1 MLNLSSTLL
10 MTTTEVVSLVSSGI
24 FVGFV
29 NTLAGG
35 ATIVSLTVLLMLGLP
50 MSVAN
55 GTNRIPVIMQNI
67 VAVGNFHRKGY
78 VDWKKG
84 IYYTIPSVIGA
95 LLGSFIV
102 VQISERMVEICFGFL
117 MILMLFFLIFK
128 PSIWLK
134 GTEGLMEKKVSIWLI
149 ILFFF
154 VGIYGGFIH
163 VGVGYFYL
171 MALVLGSGY
180 DLIRANAL
188 KNLIVLL
195 YVPFSLIFFIAND
208 QIRWDYGLTHAVGN
222 MIGAYISSRWAVQWG
237 TQFIRWMLIVI
248 IVIFSSQLLGI
259 IDLKSLLYGLIN

>member
-102 VQISERMVEICFGFL
+102 VQISERTVEICFGFL
-117 MILMLFFLIFK
+117 MILVFRVSVASMLCLNVSR
-128 PSIWLK
+128 PSARSSEVGK
-134 GTEGLMEKKVSIWLI
+134 FRSQKKV
-149 ILFFF
+149 
-154 VGIYGGFIH
+154 
-163 VGVGYFYL
+163 
-171 MALVLGSGY
+171 
-180 DLIRANAL
+180 
-188 KNLIVLL
+188 
-195 YVPFSLIFFIAND
+195 
-208 QIRWDYGLTHAVGN
+208 
-222 MIGAYISSRWAVQWG
+222 
-237 TQFIRWMLIVI
+237 
-248 IVIFSSQLLGI
+248 
-259 IDLKSLLYGLIN
+259 